1 MKAAQQRAEHSAS
14 QQPVQATPSSLP
26 ASSTQPASATSAPID
41 DCMIYSAQTVA
52 AINDAL
58 SFCLPIF
65 DLIYKRTGIA
75 DYGTGLTK
83 LRAAQEAMKENSTG

>member
-1 MKAAQQRAEHSAS
+1 
-14 QQPVQATPSSLP
+14 
-26 ASSTQPASATSAPID
+26 
-41 DCMIYSAQTVA
+41 MIYSAQTVA